1 MTRRTQFAS
10 LLAVGSALLVSGIAQ
25 AQPPA
30 GAPGGPPPG
39 MGAPGDPAAGGAPGA
54 PGGTAD
60 TGAVTNDTTT
70 VTVTE
75 TDTAAVGAD
84 ETTTMPN
91 TGGAPLLMALAGSL
105 TAGSALLLRRKLN

>member
-30 GAPGGPPPG
+30 GAPGGPP
-39 MGAPGDPAAGGAPGA
+39 AGDPAAGGA

-105 TAGSALLLRRKLN
+105 TAGSALLLRRKLS

>member
-25 AQPPA
+25 AQPP
-30 GAPGGPPPG
+30 GGPGGPP
-39 MGAPGDPAAGGAPGA
+39 AGDPAAGGAPGA

-75 TDTAAVGAD
+75 TDTAAVGAN

-105 TAGSALLLRRKLN
+105 TAGSALLLRRKLS